1 MVFRLQMSLFSCLTN
16 AYQVIFEI
24 SIKSYSFPSVMSNM
38 LPTLGLIQKKHL
50 LSQTLRDRPISG
62 IYLVPRFQRIPCLT
76 FTFVFQTASENQK
89 SEDNVECAPSDQS
102 STTFESNMNQS
113 ENSDLKEQQGVGKT
127 ESESQEGHLGA
138 SDSISKSKPTQQ
150 KV

>member
-1 MVFRLQMSLFSCLTN
+1 MSSFSCLTDP
-16 AYQVIFEI
+16 YQVIFEI
-24 SIKSYSFPSVMSNM
+24 SIKSYSFPRCNV
-38 LPTLGLIQKKHL
+38 KHVTYL
-50 LSQTLRDRPISG
+50 RAKIEALRDRPISG
-62 IYLVPRFQRIPCLT
+62 IYLVPRLQRIPCLT
-76 FTFVFQTASENQK
+76 FTFVFQTANENQK

-127 ESESQEGHLGA
+127 ESESREGHLGA